1 MFMSTDKIQKEIE
14 RLERRAAESAAL
26 AAASLD
32 EEVQIYNRSLAQ
44 QLEAEVAL
52 LRKKIAS
59 QQMEGPAETL
69 APTDDKRT
77 GQSA

>member
-1 MFMSTDKIQKEIE
+1 MSTDKIQKEIE
-14 RLERRAAESAAL
+14 RLEGRAAESAAL

-32 EEVQIYNRSLAQ
+32 EEVQIYNRSLAR

-52 LRKKIAS
+52 LQKKAAS
-59 QQMEGPAETL
+59 QRMESRAEAL
-69 APTDDKRT
+69 APTDDKQRT